1 MIHRVLALVRKE
13 FIHIRRDWRSLIIL
27 FLLPILMVLLYGY
40 AITFD
45 IKEIHLAVLDQDNS
59 QASHDLVADLTSS
72 QYFKTSGRLSSR
84 SEIESVFLRRQALA
98 VLVIPAGFAREIG
111 TRPSTQ
117 VQLVVDGSNANSATI
132 AGNYFKL
139 FLAARS
145 LEQQRPALPMPAE
158 IRTHICYNPALKSTD
173 FIVPGL
179 TVVIMMMI
187 CTLLTSI
194 SIARERETGTMEQIL
209 VSPIRSI
216 EVIIGKIAPYVLL
229 ALLDA
234 ASIILFSI
242 LVFQVPF
249 RGHAALLLVLSVFF
263 VYAALSIG
271 VLIST
276 RARTQQSAMIASN
289 VTFELPSLLLSGFIY
304 PLSSLPPFMQF
315 ISDFIPTKHFIII
328 NRGIMLKGIGFGI
341 IYEQTIFLF
350 LFGTVLLA
358 ISVFLFKTRLE
369 G

>member
-1 MIHRVLALVRKE
+1 MNRRVLSLIRKE
-13 FIHIRRDWRSLIIL
+13 FIHILRDWRSLLII
-27 FLLPILMVLLYGY
+27 FLLPILMILVYGY

-45 IKEIHLAVLDQDNS
+45 IKEIKLGILDQDS
-59 QASHDLVADLTSS
+59 TPASHELINELTSS
-72 QYFKTSGRLSSR
+72 QYFRITCSLQSR
-84 SEIESVFLRRQALA
+84 AEIESVFLQRSALA
-98 VLVIPAGFAREIG
+98 VLIIPAGFARDRVAHA
-111 TRPSTQ
+111 TTA
-117 VQLVVDGSNANSATI
+117 VQLVVDGANANTATI
-132 AGNYFKL
+132 AANYFKV

-145 LEQQRPALPMPAE
+145 PEARQSLLRMPAE
-158 IRTHICYNPALKSTD
+158 IKTHICYNPSLKSTD

-187 CTLLTSI
+187 CSLLTSI

-209 VSPIRSI
+209 VSSVRPI
-216 EVIIGKIAPYVLL
+216 EIILGKITPYLLL

-234 ASIILFSI
+234 ASIIVFST
-242 LVFQVPF
+242 LVFKLPF
-249 RGHAALLLVLSVFF
+249 RGSPALLLVLSVFF

-276 RARTQQSAMIASN
+276 QARTQQSAMIAAN

-304 PLSSLPPFMQF
+304 PLSSLPQFLQF

-328 NRGIMLKGIGFGI
+328 NRGIMLKGIGFSAV
-341 IYEQTIFLF
+341 YPQTLFLF
-350 LFGTVLLA
+350 LFGTVLLT
-358 ISVFLFKTRLE
+358 ISLFLFKTKLE